1 MGRRHRAAPRSS
13 CVLGMGLP
21 RRAPQPGPP
30 MQDSFSLHSSLLL
43 TTKMKWFID
52 TVPPFELQ
60 YIDFLFFLLFFFL
73 SLSPFIQ
80 KPVVV
85 INSCTGLLHTLVSSG
100 EVRLSAPLPAPLC
113 TVPQRG
119 GWRKTKHQRRQSP
132 AWRHS
137 PGVLRALPV
146 PQSRGCSIGPWVQP
160 CRAAAQHT
168 ELQDGAVQSFS
179 SARPPFKPS
188 LCCSHK
194 KHFSPFLLG

>member
-113 TVPQRG
+113 TVPRG
-119 GWRKTKHQRRQSP
+119 GGVGGKQSTN
-132 AWRHS
+132 AGRAQ
-137 PGVLRALPV
+137 PGGTAL
-146 PQSRGCSIGPWVQP
+146 GCSEPFQ
-160 CRAAAQHT
+160 CRRAEDA
-168 ELQDGAVQSFS
+168 
-179 SARPPFKPS
+179 P
-188 LCCSHK
+188 
-194 KHFSPFLLG
+194 

>member
-1 MGRRHRAAPRSS
+1 
-13 CVLGMGLP
+13 MGLP

-30 MQDSFSLHSSLLL
+30 TQDSFSLHSSLLL

-113 TVPQRG
+113 TVPRG
-119 GWRKTKHQRRQSP
+119 GGLEENKAPTQAEPSLEAQPWGAPSP
-132 AWRHS
+132 SCSAA
-137 PGVLRALPV
+137 LRMLHRAV
-146 PQSRGCSIGPWVQP
+146 GAAPQGGHTAH
-160 CRAAAQHT
+160 RAAGWGCAVLWLSPT
-168 ELQDGAVQSFS
+168 PLQTVPLLQS
-179 SARPPFKPS
+179 
-188 LCCSHK
+188 
-194 KHFSPFLLG
+194 